1 MFDPGITDVITV
13 RSMPHYLPYLSAKE
27 NAMLEYERLLM
38 LKLDDTMNDS
48 PKTHACP
55 MCGRCY
61 KIRSTL
67 NRHIRYECGMAR
79 KKLAC
84 EICGKKFSR
93 PDNLKQHEQTHVT
106 IYFSGEATPASES
119 GNNATSSSS
128 DSAVK
133 ENKISGST
141 VDGVEKAVTPA
152 QQIFLI
158 EDAKPSL
165 QSLQI
170 QGQPVKIQVQNQ
182 PVKIQLQNQSMVQ
195 KMQLQNQIKN

>member
-1 MFDPGITDVITV
+1 
-13 RSMPHYLPYLSAKE
+13 
-27 NAMLEYERLLM
+27 MLEYERLLM

-106 IYFSGEATPASES
+106 IYFSGEAATASES
-119 GNNATSSSS
+119 GNNTTSGTS
-128 DSAVK
+128 DVAVK
-133 ENKISGST
+133 ESKNSGST
-141 VDGVEKAVTPA
+141 EGGDKVITPTP
-152 QQIFLI
+152 QQVFLI
-158 EDAKPSL
+158 EEQKPSL

-170 QGQPVKIQVQNQ
+170 QGQPVKIQLQNQ
-182 PVKIQLQNQSMVQ
+182 PVKIQLQNQPVVQ
-195 KMQLQNQIKN
+195 KIQLQNQIKN

>member
-1 MFDPGITDVITV
+1 
-13 RSMPHYLPYLSAKE
+13 
-27 NAMLEYERLLM
+27 MLEYERLLM
-38 LKLDDTMNDS
+38 LKLDDPMNDS

-106 IYFSGEATPASES
+106 IYFSGEAA
-119 GNNATSSSS
+119 AAAASS
-128 DSAVK
+128 DAAGSA
-133 ENKISGST
+133 G
-141 VDGVEKAVTPA
+141 GAVTGDTPSKEGKNAVSAADPSDKVNA
-152 QQIFLI
+152 QQIYLI
-158 EDAKPSL
+158 EEQKSSL

-170 QGQPVKIQVQNQ
+170 QGQPVKIQLQNQ
-182 PVKIQLQNQSMVQ
+182 PVKIQPVVQ
-195 KMQLQNQIKN
+195 KIQLPNQIKN

>member
-1 MFDPGITDVITV
+1 MKFDPGITGVITAQ
-13 RSMPHYLPYLSAKE
+13 SMPHYLPYLTAKE
-27 NAMLEYERLLM
+27 NAILEYERLLM
-38 LKLDDTMNDS
+38 LKYDDSMNDS
-48 PKTHACP
+48 PKVHACP

-106 IYFSGEATPASES
+106 IYFSGEAGAASDPS
-119 GNNATSSSS
+119 NTATSGSSE
-128 DSAVK
+128 VLIK
-133 ENKISGST
+133 ENSSNSEGGDK
-141 VDGVEKAVTPA
+141 VVTPA
-152 QQIFLI
+152 PPIFLI
-158 EDAKPSL
+158 EEQKPSI

-170 QGQPVKIQVQNQ
+170 QGQPVKIQLQNQ
-182 PVKIQLQNQSMVQ
+182 PGKIQIQNQSVVQ
-195 KMQLQNQIKN
+195 KIQLQNQIKN

>member
-1 MFDPGITDVITV
+1 
-13 RSMPHYLPYLSAKE
+13 
-27 NAMLEYERLLM
+27 MLEYERLLM

-106 IYFSGEATPASES
+106 IYFSGETGAA
-119 GNNATSSSS
+119 S
-128 DSAVK
+128 DSANNSTSVCSDVK
-133 ENKISGST
+133 ESKNSVGGGGGGGEGGGADKGIAPPSS
-141 VDGVEKAVTPA
+141 
-152 QQIFLI
+152 QQIYLI
-158 EDAKPSL
+158 DDSKPSL

-170 QGQPVKIQVQNQ
+170 QGQPVKIQLQNQ
-182 PVKIQLQNQSMVQ
+182 PVKIQLQNQSLVQ
-195 KMQLQNQIKN
+195 KIQLQNPSNN